1 LFAAHGQS
9 EISIVEPG
17 SFLLRQVSIMTIDFY
32 YTSGGPFAWRCLL
45 ALEAKALVYTPHLV
59 DLSKQENRTAEFLAL
74 NARGT
79 LPLLKEGPIVVR
91 ESQAIMFFL
100 DCAHPAT
107 PLYGETPADAAR
119 VMQEIC
125 EQASYLE
132 GPLRAIIGPLLFAQ
146 NGGDLT
152 NVPRAAAALRD
163 ELRALDG
170 RLCRE
175 CWMAGE
181 TLSAAD
187 LNLYPFLASLERA
200 LLQPSAARLDLKL
213 TPITDR
219 FPHIGRWMRAIQ
231 ALHGYERTEPMHW
244 N

>member
-1 LFAAHGQS
+1 MS
-9 EISIVEPG
+9 
-17 SFLLRQVSIMTIDFY
+17 IDFY

-45 ALEAKALVYTPHLV
+45 ALEAKALAYTPHLV
-59 DLSKQENRTAEFLAL
+59 DMSKQENRTPEFLAL
-74 NARGT
+74 NPRGT
-79 LPLLKEGPIVVR
+79 LPVLTEGPIVVR
-91 ESQAIMFFL
+91 ESQAIMFYL
-100 DCAHPAT
+100 DRAHPAR
-107 PLYGETPADAAR
+107 PLYGETPAEAAR

-152 NVPRAAAALRD
+152 NVAKAISPLRD
-163 ELRALDG
+163 ELQALDG
-170 RLCRE
+170 RLGSE
-175 CWMAGE
+175 CWIGGE

-200 LLQPSAARLDLKL
+200 LLQPAAAQLDLEL
-213 TPITDR
+213 TPIANR
-219 FPHIGRWMRAIQ
+219 LPRIGRWMSAIQ
-231 ALHGYERTEPMHW
+231 ALPGYQRTKPVHW